1 MTARKRLVVA
11 CPHGFCAGVRRAV
24 DAVEAALRNFP
35 PPVYCFNEIVHNRRI
50 VDDLA
55 GRGVVFVRDVADVPE
70 GAVLLF
76 SAHGVTPAVRAAA
89 GRRGLTVVDA
99 TCPFV
104 TKVHSEVKRFAA
116 RGYGIVLIGKR
127 GHDEVVGVAGEASE
141 HVTVVESVDDAC
153 RLAVPD
159 PSRVA
164 VVTQT
169 TLSVDETEAVMR
181 VLRERFPALE
191 IPAGSD
197 ICYATTNRQE
207 AVRRVAAVT
216 DRILVLGAH
225 NSSNTNRLVEVA
237 RRAGT
242 PADLVCDLDELAAVP
257 LDEVRAVGVTAGA
270 STPQPFVDRVLERL
284 RAQGFRDEDV
294 LSVADEAI
302 RFTLPAAVRECG

>member
-1 MTARKRLVVA
+1 MTSGKRLVVA

-24 DAVEAALRNFP
+24 DTVEAALRKFP
-35 PPVYCFNEIVHNRRI
+35 PPIYCFNEIVHNRQV

-55 GRGVVFVRDVADVPE
+55 ARGVVFVRDVNAVPA

-89 GRRGLTVVDA
+89 ARRGLTVVDA

-116 RGYGIVLIGKR
+116 QGYTVVLIGKK
-127 GHDEVVGVAGEASE
+127 GHDEVVGVAGEAPE
-141 HVTVVESVDDAC
+141 HVALVETVDDA
-153 RLAVPD
+153 RRVAASD

-169 TLSVDETEAVMR
+169 TLSVDETEAVIR
-181 VLRERFPALE
+181 VLRERFPALQ
-191 IPAGSD
+191 IPTGSD

-242 PADLVCDLDELAAVP
+242 PAHLVCDLDELAAVP
-257 LDEVRAVGVTAGA
+257 LDDVRAVGVTAGA
-270 STPQPFVDRVLERL
+270 STPQPFVDRVLDRL

-294 LSVADEAI
+294 LSVADEEI
-302 RFTLPAAVRECG
+302 RFTLPAAARGCG